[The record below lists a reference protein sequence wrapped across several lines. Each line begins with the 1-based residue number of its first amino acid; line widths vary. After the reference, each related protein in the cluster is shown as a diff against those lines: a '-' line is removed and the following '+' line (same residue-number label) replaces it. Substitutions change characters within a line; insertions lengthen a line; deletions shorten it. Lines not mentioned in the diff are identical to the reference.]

1 MIKEVTYRY
10 DFGEGDIVFEKKQV
24 IEISE
29 DVVIRVSKEM
39 ESGIMVD
46 RVAKTREGYYVYV
59 EEVMLLHVD
68 EGAIANF
75 QIEEL
80 YGLSAIGLLTKLS
93 NLTLGR
99 DAS

>member
-10 DFGEGDIVFEKKQV
+10 DFGEGDIVFEKKRV

-59 EEVMLLHVD
+59 EEVTLLHVG
-68 EGAIANF
+68 EEAMENF
-75 QIEEL
+75 EIDEL

>member
-39 ESGIMVD
+39 ESGITVD

-75 QIEEL
+75 KIEEL
-80 YGLSAIGLLTKLS
+80 YDLSAIGLLTKLS

-99 DAS
+99 DAL

>member
-1 MIKEVTYRY
+1 MVKEVIYRY

-46 RVAKTREGYYVYV
+46 RVARTREGYYVYV
-59 EEVMLLHVD
+59 EEIMMLHVD
-68 EGAIANF
+68 EEAITNF

>member
-10 DFGEGDIVFEKKQV
+10 DFGEGEIVFEKKQV

-80 YGLSAIGLLTKLS
+80 HGLSAIGLLTKLS
-93 NLTLGR
+93 SLTLGR

>member
-46 RVAKTREGYYVYV
+46 RVARTREGYYVYV
-59 EEVMLLHVD
+59 EEIMMLHVD
-68 EGAIANF
+68 EEAIANF

-80 YGLSAIGLLTKLS
+80 YDLSAIGLLTKLS

-99 DAS
+99 ES